1 MIKQQNDQ
9 GQWIKNRS
17 MVLRSSNG
25 HTARLRQNELPGQ
38 KPTNTGQT
46 INPGQCK
53 FRMKRG
59 KAKIKVRKNNQNDQ
73 ATKRSGSMDK
83 KYVNGIEILK

>member
-1 MIKQQNDQ
+1 MQRWKLEIKK
-9 GQWIKNRS
+9 GQTI
-17 MVLRSSNG
+17 
-25 HTARLRQNELPGQ
+25 Q
-38 KPTNTGQT
+38 KSYNTGQT

-53 FRMKRG
+53 FRIKRG

-83 KYVNGIEILK
+83 KYVNGIEILKWAHGKTAPKQTTRT